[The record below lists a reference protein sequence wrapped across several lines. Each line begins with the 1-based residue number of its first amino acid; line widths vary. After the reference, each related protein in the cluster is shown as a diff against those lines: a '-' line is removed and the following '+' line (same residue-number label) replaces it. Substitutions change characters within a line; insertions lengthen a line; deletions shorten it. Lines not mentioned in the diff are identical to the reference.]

1 MTTTIPTA
9 RSAMTTT
16 KRNADEVLDE
26 LSHQAALAEAEHGTP
41 AAGDDRVARELG
53 DRLAARLAELRR
65 NLLPA
70 AAPIQKARPIRAKWL
85 GLVRDQMIA
94 KLTEITQTMS
104 GAVQYAHRDL
114 QGLSDNDLRQLL
126 DLLDTSPRD

>member
-1 MTTTIPTA
+1 MTRNT
-9 RSAMTTT
+9 MTS
-16 KRNADEVLDE
+16 RNADDILDE
-26 LSHQAALAEAEHGTP
+26 LSYQAALADADRGKP
-41 AAGDDRVARELG
+41 AAGDERAARDIG
-53 DRLAARLAELRR
+53 DKLAGRLAELRR

-70 AAPIQKARPIRAKWL
+70 APPLQKARPIRAKWL
-85 GLVRDQMIA
+85 SLARDQMIA
-94 KLTEITQTMS
+94 MLTEITQAMS

>member
-1 MTTTIPTA
+1 MTTKP
-9 RSAMTTT
+9 
-16 KRNADEVLDE
+16 DPDDLLDE
-26 LSHQAALAEAEHGTP
+26 LSYQAALAEADHGKSSAT
-41 AAGDDRVARELG
+41 DVRWSREL
-53 DRLAARLAELRR
+53 DAKLQARLAELRR

-70 AAPIQKARPIRAKWL
+70 AAPIQKAKPIRAKWL
-85 GLVRDQMIA
+85 TLQRDAMIA
-94 KLTEITQTMS
+94 KLTEITQAMS

>member
-1 MTTTIPTA
+1 MRITMTKHSEDI
-9 RSAMTTT
+9 
-16 KRNADEVLDE
+16 LDE
-26 LSHQAALAEAEHGTP
+26 LSYQAALAEADHGKSTR
-41 AAGDDRVARELG
+41 DDARWSRDLG
-53 DRLAARLAELRR
+53 DKLASRVAELRR

-70 AAPIQKARPIRAKWL
+70 AAPIQKAKPIRAKWL
-85 GLVRDQMIA
+85 ALTRAEVIA
-94 KLTEITQTMS
+94 KLTELTQAMS